1 MNKNLFEMSDVY
13 AGLDEVIIGY
23 FNAMFS
29 GRNFLDVIEHI
40 VKRQGFNTDGA
51 DCNFPDM
58 NSYDESEHFEGVE
71 FAVGY
76 PPSEADT
83 VIVSEETCYHYVRLA
98 CERFLTLHPEHS
110 LKINS
115 LIDKIPVKARRLD

>member
-13 AGLDEVIIGY
+13 AGLDEVIIGC

-40 VKRQGFNTDGA
+40 VKRHGFNTDGA
-51 DCNFPDM
+51 YCNFPDM

-76 PPSEADT
+76 PLLKQILSLL
-83 VIVSEETCYHYVRLA
+83 VKKLA
-98 CERFLTLHPEHS
+98 ITTFVLR
-110 LKINS
+110 
-115 LIDKIPVKARRLD
+115 VKDF